1 MKTFDKLPGHEPSTP
16 LLDSLE
22 TLDALKNFSSSD
34 LSLLADEI
42 REFLLYSTNHSG
54 GHFGAGLG
62 VVELTV
68 ALHHVFNTPR
78 DKIVWD
84 VGHQAYP
91 HKILTGR
98 KGKMLSMR
106 QKNGLHPFPS
116 RDESEFDAF
125 GVGHSSTSIG
135 AALGMSVANSTN
147 KYISVIGDGAITAGM
162 AYEAMAHAGSIDKD
176 LLVILNDNNMSIS
189 NNTGGMSN
197 YLAKI
202 WSSRWY
208 IQIREGGKSVLRMIP
223 SAKRF
228 AKKTETHIKGFLS
241 PGALFEELGFQYI
254 GPMDGHNLKDL
265 VRTLRNI
272 NDLSGPVFLHLVTQ
286 KGKGYLPAE
295 KDPIKFHALSK
306 IESSS
311 GKNNGPKYQEVFG
324 EWLCEKAESGDEN
337 LVAITPAMSE
347 GSGMTEF
354 AQRFP
359 NQFFDVAIAE
369 QHSMTFAAGLACEGK
384 KPVLAIYST
393 FLQRAYDQV
402 VHDVAI
408 QSLPVRFAIDRA
420 GLVGADGSTHA
431 GSFDITYLSTLPN
444 FIVMAASD
452 EAELVKMINTSVDIN
467 DKPCAIRYPRGN
479 GIGLELPSI
488 DEKIEI
494 GKGRIVQEGNQA
506 CILSLGTRLEECKL
520 AAEEL
525 KNKGVST
532 TIIDAR
538 FAKPLDQELI
548 LKCAREH
555 EVMIT
560 IEEGSIGGFGSHV
573 KNLLAETGVF
583 DKGLKFRSM
592 TLPDTFIDQD
602 TPKKMYELAGL
613 SSSQISKKIL
623 DILFTKDSIKVVKN

>member
-1 MKTFDKLPGHEPSTP
+1 MKTFKKFPEKEPSTP

-34 LSLLADEI
+34 LLSLADEI
-42 REFLLYSTNHSG
+42 REFLLYSTKHSG

-62 VVELTV
+62 VVELTI
-68 ALHHVFNTPR
+68 ALHYVFNTPN

-98 KGKMLSMR
+98 KEKMLSMR
-106 QKNGLHPFPS
+106 QKDGLHPFPS
-116 RDESEFDAF
+116 REESDFDAF

-135 AALGMSVANSTN
+135 AALGMSVANPTN

-162 AYEAMAHAGSIDKD
+162 AYEAMAHAGSIEED

-189 NNTGGMSN
+189 NNTGGISN

-202 WSSRWY
+202 WSSKWY

-265 VRTLRNI
+265 VRTLKNI

-286 KGKGYLPAE
+286 KGKGFIPAE

-306 IESSS
+306 IETSTS
-311 GKNNGPKYQEVFG
+311 KNIGPKYQEVFG
-324 EWLCEKAESGDEN
+324 EWLCEKAESGDAN

-393 FLQRAYDQV
+393 FLQRAYDQLI
-402 VHDVAI
+402 HDVAI
-408 QSLPVRFAIDRA
+408 QNLDILLAIDRA
-420 GLVGADGSTHA
+420 GFVGEDGATHA
-431 GSFDITYLSTLPN
+431 GIFDLTYLRCIPN
-444 FIVMAASD
+444 LTIMVPANENECWQMLDFGYSLNGPAA
-452 EAELVKMINTSVDIN
+452 V
-467 DKPCAIRYPRGN
+467 RYPRGN
-479 GIGLELPSI
+479 APGENIEKNTNTIELGKAKILELKESST
-488 DEKIEI
+488 
-494 GKGRIVQEGNQA
+494 VA
-506 CILSLGTRLEECKL
+506 ILSFGSLLDISEEVAK
-520 AAEEL
+520 E
-525 KNKGVST
+525 
-532 TIIDAR
+532 IDATLVDMR
-538 FAKPLDQELI
+538 FVKPLDESLLRELSASHD
-548 LKCAREH
+548 LF
-555 EVMIT
+555 VT
-560 IEEGSIGGFGSHV
+560 VEENVIAGGAGSAVNEFVNANSLPIKLLNFGIPDEFPVVGSPEDQ
-573 KNLLAETGVF
+573 KQAAELTKENLLA
-583 DKGLKFRSM
+583 KIKS
-592 TLPDTFIDQD
+592 
-602 TPKKMYELAGL
+602 KLAK
-613 SSSQISKKIL
+613 Q
-623 DILFTKDSIKVVKN
+623 

>member
-1 MKTFDKLPGHEPSTP
+1 MKTFKKFPENEPSTP
-16 LLDSLE
+16 LLDSLK

-34 LSLLADEI
+34 LLSLADEI
-42 REFLLYSTNHSG
+42 REFLLYSTKHSG

-62 VVELTV
+62 VVELTI
-68 ALHHVFNTPR
+68 ALHHVFNTPN

-98 KGKMLSMR
+98 KEKMLSMR
-106 QKNGLHPFPS
+106 QKDGLHPFPS
-116 RDESEFDAF
+116 REESDFDAF

-135 AALGMSVANSTN
+135 AALGMSIANPTN

-162 AYEAMAHAGSIDKD
+162 AYEAMAHAGSIDED

-189 NNTGGMSN
+189 NNTGGISN

-202 WSSRWY
+202 WSSKWY

-265 VRTLRNI
+265 VRTLKNI

-286 KGKGYLPAE
+286 KGKGFIPAE

-306 IESSS
+306 IETSTS
-311 GKNNGPKYQEVFG
+311 KNIGPKYQEVFG
-324 EWLCEKAESGDEN
+324 EWLCEKAESGDTN

-393 FLQRAYDQV
+393 FLQRAYDQLI
-402 VHDVAI
+402 HDVAI
-408 QSLPVRFAIDRA
+408 QNLDVLLAIDRA
-420 GLVGADGSTHA
+420 GFVGEDGATHA
-431 GSFDITYLSTLPN
+431 GIFDLTYLRCIPN
-444 FIVMAASD
+444 LTIMVPANENECWQMLDFGYSLNGPAA
-452 EAELVKMINTSVDIN
+452 V
-467 DKPCAIRYPRGN
+467 RYPRGN
-479 GIGLELPSI
+479 APGENIEKNTNTIELGKAKILELKESST
-488 DEKIEI
+488 
-494 GKGRIVQEGNQA
+494 VA
-506 CILSLGTRLEECKL
+506 ILSFGSLLDISEEVAK
-520 AAEEL
+520 E
-525 KNKGVST
+525 
-532 TIIDAR
+532 IDATLVDMR
-538 FAKPLDQELI
+538 FVKPLDESLLRELSASHD
-548 LKCAREH
+548 LF
-555 EVMIT
+555 VT
-560 IEEGSIGGFGSHV
+560 VEENVIAGGAGSAVNEFVNANSLPIKLLNFGIPDEFPVVGSPEDQ
-573 KNLLAETGVF
+573 KQAAELTKENLLA
-583 DKGLKFRSM
+583 KIKS
-592 TLPDTFIDQD
+592 
-602 TPKKMYELAGL
+602 KLAK
-613 SSSQISKKIL
+613 Q
-623 DILFTKDSIKVVKN
+623 

>member
-1 MKTFDKLPGHEPSTP
+1 MKTFKKFPENEPSTP
-16 LLDSLE
+16 LLDSLK
-22 TLDALKNFSSSD
+22 TLDALRNFSSSD
-34 LSLLADEI
+34 LLSLADEI
-42 REFLLYSTNHSG
+42 REFLLYSTKHSG

-68 ALHHVFNTPR
+68 ALHHVFNTPN

-98 KGKMLSMR
+98 KEKMLSMR
-106 QKNGLHPFPS
+106 QKDGLHPFPS
-116 RDESEFDAF
+116 REESNFDAF

-135 AALGMSVANSTN
+135 AALGMSIANPTN

-162 AYEAMAHAGSIDKD
+162 AYEAMAHAGSIDED

-189 NNTGGMSN
+189 NNTGGISN

-202 WSSRWY
+202 WSSKWY

-265 VRTLRNI
+265 VRTLKNI

-286 KGKGYLPAE
+286 KGKGFIPAE

-306 IESSS
+306 IETSTS
-311 GKNNGPKYQEVFG
+311 KNIGPKYQEVFG
-324 EWLCEKAESGDEN
+324 EWLCEKAESGDTN

-393 FLQRAYDQV
+393 FLQRAYDQLI
-402 VHDVAI
+402 HDVAI
-408 QSLPVRFAIDRA
+408 QNLDVLLAIDRA
-420 GLVGADGSTHA
+420 GFVGEDGATHA
-431 GSFDITYLSTLPN
+431 GIFDLTYLRCIPN
-444 FIVMAASD
+444 LTIMVPANENECWQMLDFGYSLNGPAA
-452 EAELVKMINTSVDIN
+452 V
-467 DKPCAIRYPRGN
+467 RYPRGN
-479 GIGLELPSI
+479 APGENIEKNTNTIELGKAKILELKESAT
-488 DEKIEI
+488 
-494 GKGRIVQEGNQA
+494 VA
-506 CILSLGTRLEECKL
+506 ILSFGSLLDISEEVAK
-520 AAEEL
+520 E
-525 KNKGVST
+525 
-532 TIIDAR
+532 IDATLVDMR
-538 FAKPLDQELI
+538 FVKPLDESLLRELSTSHD
-548 LKCAREH
+548 LF
-555 EVMIT
+555 VT
-560 IEEGSIGGFGSHV
+560 VEENVIAGGAGSAVNEFVNANSLPIKLLNFGIPDEFPVVGSPEDQ
-573 KNLLAETGVF
+573 KQAAELTKENLLA
-583 DKGLKFRSM
+583 KIKS
-592 TLPDTFIDQD
+592 
-602 TPKKMYELAGL
+602 KLAK
-613 SSSQISKKIL
+613 Q
-623 DILFTKDSIKVVKN
+623 

>member
-1 MKTFDKLPGHEPSTP
+1 MKTFKKFPENEPSTP

-34 LSLLADEI
+34 LLSLADEI
-42 REFLLYSTNHSG
+42 REFLLYSTKHSG

-68 ALHHVFNTPR
+68 ALHHVFNTPN

-98 KGKMLSMR
+98 KEKMLSMR
-106 QKNGLHPFPS
+106 QKDGLHPFPS
-116 RDESEFDAF
+116 REESNFDAF

-135 AALGMSVANSTN
+135 AALGMSIANPTN

-162 AYEAMAHAGSIDKD
+162 AYEAMAHAGSIDED

-189 NNTGGMSN
+189 NNTGGISN

-202 WSSRWY
+202 WSSKWY

-265 VRTLRNI
+265 VRTLKNI

-286 KGKGYLPAE
+286 KGKGFIPAE

-306 IESSS
+306 IETSTS
-311 GKNNGPKYQEVFG
+311 KNIGPKYQEVFG
-324 EWLCEKAESGDEN
+324 EWLCEKAESGDTN

-393 FLQRAYDQV
+393 FLQRAYDQLI
-402 VHDVAI
+402 HDVAI
-408 QSLPVRFAIDRA
+408 QNLDVLLAIDRA
-420 GLVGADGSTHA
+420 GFVGEDGATHA
-431 GSFDITYLSTLPN
+431 GIFDLTYLRCIPN
-444 FIVMAASD
+444 LTIMVPANENECWQMLDFGYSLNGPAA
-452 EAELVKMINTSVDIN
+452 V
-467 DKPCAIRYPRGN
+467 RYPRGN
-479 GIGLELPSI
+479 APGENIEKNTNTIELGKAKILELKESST
-488 DEKIEI
+488 
-494 GKGRIVQEGNQA
+494 VA
-506 CILSLGTRLEECKL
+506 ILSFGSLLDISEEVAK
-520 AAEEL
+520 E
-525 KNKGVST
+525 
-532 TIIDAR
+532 IDATLVDMR
-538 FAKPLDQELI
+538 FVKPLDESLLRELSASHD
-548 LKCAREH
+548 LF
-555 EVMIT
+555 VT
-560 IEEGSIGGFGSHV
+560 VEENVIAGGAGSAVNEFVNANSLPIKLLNFGIPDEFPVVGSPEDQ
-573 KNLLAETGVF
+573 KQAAELTKENLLA
-583 DKGLKFRSM
+583 KIKS
-592 TLPDTFIDQD
+592 
-602 TPKKMYELAGL
+602 KLAK
-613 SSSQISKKIL
+613 Q
-623 DILFTKDSIKVVKN
+623 

>member
-1 MKTFDKLPGHEPSTP
+1 MKTFKKFPEKEPSTP

-22 TLDALKNFSSSD
+22 ALDALKNFSSSD
-34 LSLLADEI
+34 LLSLADEI
-42 REFLLYSTNHSG
+42 REFLLYSTKHSG

-62 VVELTV
+62 VVELTI
-68 ALHHVFNTPR
+68 ALHYVFNTPN

-98 KGKMLSMR
+98 KEKMLSMR
-106 QKNGLHPFPS
+106 QKDGLHPFPS
-116 RDESEFDAF
+116 REESDFDAF

-135 AALGMSVANSTN
+135 AALGMSVANPTN

-162 AYEAMAHAGSIDKD
+162 AYEAMAHAGSIEED

-189 NNTGGMSN
+189 NNTGGISN

-202 WSSRWY
+202 WSSKWY

-265 VRTLRNI
+265 VRTLKNI

-286 KGKGYLPAE
+286 KGKGFIPAE

-306 IESSS
+306 IETSTT
-311 GKNNGPKYQEVFG
+311 KNIGPKYQEVFG
-324 EWLCEKAESGDEN
+324 EWLCEKAESGDAN

-347 GSGMTEF
+347 GSGMSEF

-393 FLQRAYDQV
+393 FLQRAYDQLI
-402 VHDVAI
+402 HDVAI
-408 QSLPVRFAIDRA
+408 QNLDILLAIDRA
-420 GLVGADGSTHA
+420 GFVGEDGATHA
-431 GSFDITYLSTLPN
+431 GIFDLTYLRCIPN
-444 FIVMAASD
+444 LTIMVPANENECWQMLDFGYSLNGPVA
-452 EAELVKMINTSVDIN
+452 V
-467 DKPCAIRYPRGN
+467 RYPRGN
-479 GIGLELPSI
+479 APGENIEKNTNSIELGKAKILELKESAT
-488 DEKIEI
+488 
-494 GKGRIVQEGNQA
+494 VA
-506 CILSLGTRLEECKL
+506 ILSFGSLLDISEEVAK
-520 AAEEL
+520 E
-525 KNKGVST
+525 
-532 TIIDAR
+532 IDATLVDMR
-538 FAKPLDQELI
+538 FVKPLDESLLRELSASHD
-548 LKCAREH
+548 LF
-555 EVMIT
+555 VT
-560 IEEGSIGGFGSHV
+560 VEENVIAGGAGSAVNEFVNANSLPIKLLNFGIPDEFPVVGSPEDQ
-573 KNLLAETGVF
+573 KQAAELTKENLLA
-583 DKGLKFRSM
+583 KIKS
-592 TLPDTFIDQD
+592 
-602 TPKKMYELAGL
+602 KLAK
-613 SSSQISKKIL
+613 Q
-623 DILFTKDSIKVVKN
+623 